1 MSDPISRLP
10 LRASL
15 EQLRKQAKDLL
26 RLVRKGDSSAT
37 ARMRDHKPLLDAP
50 KLADAQFVIAREYG
64 FESWTRLIRRLES
77 LRSSNRLEQYEAIA
91 TEFVAAYSGD
101 ADALQRLNELFQDSL
116 TSDQLRELIKK
127 RLGATG
133 DSTIAAFTQ
142 ADARRLIARQ
152 NGFESW
158 ETFEQSLAQAPHNPR
173 LASHGIS
180 AAPPFYRIDWAANS
194 IEPRLV
200 ISESDWDAIFDVMDE
215 LQIAGLNA
223 NGQMTDLALERL
235 SRHPHVTRLNL
246 GGSKRLT
253 DAGLSHLAGMPQLQ
267 ELDLSGWHSP
277 ITDRGLEVLRSL
289 TELKKFQMCWPQR
302 ITDAGAMNLR
312 FCEKIESV
320 DLLGTPTGDGVIE
333 ALADKPA
340 LHRLKTGR
348 LVTDSGLGLL
358 HNIPAFAKWRGGEIR
373 YSLMSPGSDPTHL
386 LLDGSFT
393 DEGLKQL
400 AGLEGLFG
408 LSFFWHVSAMRPD
421 GLKHLAGL
429 PRLGFLGCEGTLCN
443 DAAMAHIAEIPALR
457 MLMAQGTIADDAG
470 FAALSRSRTLEYL
483 WGRECPN
490 LKNRGFNALAS
501 MPALKGLAVSCKNVD
516 DSALAALPGFPAL
529 NALMPMDVTDDGF
542 RHVGK
547 CERLE
552 GLWCMYCRETG
563 DIATNHIRGLS
574 NLKTYYAGF
583 TSITDASLAILG
595 KMNSLEDIEF
605 HECADITNAGLP
617 HLVGLPRLRAITV
630 VGSPRVTRDGM
641 SVFPPTTRVNYW

>member
-302 ITDAGAMNLR
+302 ITDAGA
-312 FCEKIESV
+312 
-320 DLLGTPTGDGVIE
+320 
-333 ALADKPA
+333 
-340 LHRLKTGR
+340 
-348 LVTDSGLGLL
+348 
-358 HNIPAFAKWRGGEIR
+358 
-373 YSLMSPGSDPTHL
+373 
-386 LLDGSFT
+386 
-393 DEGLKQL
+393 KQL

-408 LSFFWHVSAMRPD
+408 LSFFWHVSAMTPD

-429 PRLGFLGCEGTLCN
+429 PSLGFLGCEGTLCN

-470 FAALSRSRTLEYL
+470 FAALSRSQTLEYL

-630 VGSPRVTRDGM
+630 GGSPRVTRDGM